1 MSSTWLLIGVLLWTE
16 APAISQQGDAPPSN
30 SLEQLFRQA
39 REDLAEDRPEKAA
52 TGFEAFL
59 SARPAN
65 PAGLR
70 GLANAYGA
78 LRDPRALE
86 TFERAVAADPRNL
99 PLRVEFAEYLWDTR
113 RYERGNAEMAR
124 VIKDAPGNAKLRA
137 HYGMNLASQSRFAQ
151 AAEEFEAARRGGLD
165 SADVL
170 FYMGSA
176 LWECGRLEEA
186 EQRLRQAVAKAPEKA
201 AARHRLGRLLLFR
214 GDARAAVLEL
224 EEAARLSPDSAE
236 IALDLGRAYEAAKKM
251 ESAEASYRKA
261 LELEPGLSTTHYTLG
276 TLLARTG
283 RRPEAQKHIALY
295 QEYFQKEQQR
305 RFEAGSRQA
314 ELNLGWT
321 ELDAGRSEKAL
332 AQFERHPEDPEALR
346 GAAAALARLGRH
358 AEAAR
363 RLEHAVL
370 LDPDN
375 RSLRWE
381 LDLERGKRSP

>member
-1 MSSTWLLIGVLLWTE
+1 LFLSSTWLLIGVLFGT
-16 APAISQQGDAPPSN
+16 AASATSAAIPPTSR
-30 SLEQLFRQA
+30 SPEETFRQA
-39 REDLAEDRPEKAA
+39 QRDLADGRPEKAA
-52 TGFEAFL
+52 PGFEAFL
-59 SARPAN
+59 SALPAN

-86 TFERAVAADPRNL
+86 TFERAVAADPKNL

-113 RYERGNAEMAR
+113 RFEQGNAEMAR

-165 SADVL
+165 SSDVL
-170 FYMGSA
+170 FYLGSA

-224 EEAARLSPDSAE
+224 EEAARLSADSAE

-251 ESAEASYRKA
+251 ELAEASYRKA
-261 LELEPGLSTTHYTLG
+261 LKLEPGLSTTHYTLG

-283 RRPEAQKHIALY
+283 RRPEAQEHIALY
-295 QEYFQKEQQR
+295 QEYFRKEQQR

-321 ELDAGRSEKAL
+321 ELDGGRAEKAL

-346 GAAAALARLGRH
+346 GAAAALAKLGRH
-358 AEAAR
+358 GEAAR

-375 RSLRWE
+375 RALRWE
-381 LDLERGKRSP
+381 LDQERGK